1 MSKKK
6 RVAIIGTA
14 GIPAT
19 YGGFEMLAEQLVENL
34 NDQFDFM
41 VYCSKKNYDKAS
53 RHKHFSGAR
62 LRYLP
67 LSANGVQSIFYDSLS
82 IFHAVFTA
90 DILFVMGVA
99 GAWILPFVKFLTR
112 KKIVVLVNGIEWKRT
127 RWNRIARWYLFWAES
142 KAIKYSHIDILDNEA
157 IQDYT
162 ALRYGSLSRVVE
174 YGADHISKAEPA
186 KQYLKDFAFLKQPYA
201 FLDFDGIGDC
211 QFRMVMDVYAQMPGN
226 KLVVV
231 GNDCKKPA
239 LKKQL
244 AKYLALPNVDFLDY
258 GWGSSAY
265 SMIKSNASIY
275 LYACNRAGTEPR
287 LIEAMSLGLP
297 VIAFN
302 ISYNWTTTQ
311 NKALFFSNATEL
323 KELLM
328 GLEQSELKT
337 IGEMMQDI
345 AGRRYT
351 WSRIAKLYEGIFNEA
366 LAATDKI
373 AVNPKFAK
381 LSEDKL
387 LELGLGHL
395 KHQQS
400 FFEKR

>member
-14 GIPAT
+14 GIPAA
-19 YGGFEMLAEQLVENL
+19 YGGFEMLAEQLVVNL
-34 NDQFDFM
+34 HDQFDFT
-41 VYCSKKNYDKAS
+41 VYCSTMNYGRGQRQKS
-53 RHKHFSGAR
+53 FKGAR
-62 LRYLP
+62 LKYVP
-67 LSANGVQSIFYDSLS
+67 LHANGVQSIFYDSLS
-82 IFHAVFTA
+82 ILHAVFTS

-99 GAWILPFVKFLTR
+99 GAWILPYVKFLTR
-112 KKIVVLVNGIEWKRT
+112 KKIVVLVNGIEWKRA
-127 RWNRIARWYLFWAES
+127 RWGMIARWYLFWAES
-142 KAIKYSHIDILDNEA
+142 KAIKYSHIDILDNES

-162 ALRYGSLSRVVE
+162 ALRYGSLSRVIE
-174 YGADHISKAEPA
+174 YGADHVSKEDPG
-186 KQYLKDFAFLKQPYA
+186 KQQIDDFEFLQKPYA

-211 QFRMVMDVYAQMPGN
+211 QFRMVMDVYAKLPGN
-226 KLVVV
+226 RLVVV

-244 AKYLALPNVDFLDY
+244 AQYAALPNVDFLNY

-265 SMIKSNASIY
+265 SVIKSNAALY

-302 ISYNWTTTQ
+302 ISYNRTTTQ
-311 NKALFFSNATEL
+311 NKALFFSDAAELEAHLREL
-323 KELLM
+323 KPSES
-328 GLEQSELKT
+328 EQ
-337 IGEMMQDI
+337 IGEKMQDI
-345 AGRRYT
+345 ARRRYT
-351 WSRIAKLYEGIFNEA
+351 WPRIAKLYEGIFKEA
-366 LAATDKI
+366 LTARDKI
-373 AVNPKFAK
+373 AVNPKFSK

>member
-19 YGGFEMLAEQLVENL
+19 RGGFEMLAEQLVLNL
-34 NDQFDFM
+34 NDQFDFS
-41 VYCSKKNYDKAS
+41 VYCSKKNYDKARRQKS
-53 RHKHFSGAR
+53 FNGAR

-82 IFHAVFTA
+82 ILHAVFFS

-127 RWNRIARWYLFWAES
+127 RWRRIARWYLFWAES
-142 KAIKYSHIDILDNEA
+142 KAIKYSHIDILDNES

-174 YGADHISKAEPA
+174 YGADHISKEEPGE
-186 KQYLKDFAFLKQPYA
+186 QHVNDFEFLKKPYA

-211 QFRMVMDVYAQMPGN
+211 QFRMVMDVYAKLPG
-226 KLVVV
+226 KRLVVV
-231 GNDCKKPA
+231 GNDCSNPA

-244 AKYLALPNVDFLDY
+244 AKYEALPNIDFLDY
-258 GWGSSAY
+258 GWGSSVY
-265 SMIKSNASIY
+265 NVIKGNAAFY

-287 LIEAMSLGLP
+287 LIEAMRLGLP

-302 ISYNWTTTQ
+302 ISYNRTTTQ
-311 NKALFFSNATEL
+311 HKALFFGNA
-323 KELLM
+323 
-328 GLEQSELKT
+328 SELETLISGLKLSELET
-337 IGEMMQDI
+337 IGEKMQEL

-351 WSRIAKLYEGIFNEA
+351 WSRIAKLYEGIFTEA
-366 LAATDKI
+366 LAARDKI